1 MEEVRGTA
9 WESLERGVKGWGYE
23 VWKMEEGGKGG
34 GTRV

>member
-1 MEEVRGTA
+1 MEEGSGTA
-9 WESLERGVKGWGYE
+9 WESLERGVRGQGYE